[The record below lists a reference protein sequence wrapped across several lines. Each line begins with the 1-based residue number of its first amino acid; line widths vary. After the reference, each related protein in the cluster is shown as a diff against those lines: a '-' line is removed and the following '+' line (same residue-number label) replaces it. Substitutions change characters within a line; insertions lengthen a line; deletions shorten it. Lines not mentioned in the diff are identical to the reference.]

1 MTILP
6 PAPAQVGVES
16 DVDERTNGHP
26 PAPRAGH
33 GHGHGNNNGNG
44 RGGLGGG
51 QGGPDDDNADN
62 ERSPHYYR
70 RRRSFWPFVLDLGL
84 VLALF
89 GLIITGRPLTV
100 IGAIIF
106 VVALAGW
113 IREARADYSNLSE

>member
-1 MTILP
+1 MTLMP
-6 PAPAQVGVES
+6 PAPAEVES
-16 DVDERTNGHP
+16 EVSERTNGHP
-26 PAPRAGH
+26 PANGH
-33 GHGHGNNNGNG
+33 GRGQGNGNGHG

-51 QGGPDDDNADN
+51 QGGPGDDDSQDN
-62 ERSPHYYR
+62 ERSPQYYQ

-89 GLIITGRPLTV
+89 GLIITGRPLIV

>member
-1 MTILP
+1 MP
-6 PAPAQVGVES
+6 PAQAPVGVES
-16 DVDERTNGHP
+16 DVSERTNGHP
-26 PAPRAGH
+26 PVHGGGH
-33 GHGHGNNNGNG
+33 GHGHGNGKGNG

-51 QGGPDDDNADN
+51 QGGADDNDSQDN
-62 ERSPHYYR
+62 ERSPQYYR

-89 GLIITGRPLTV
+89 GLIITGRPLIV
-100 IGAIIF
+100 IGAIVF